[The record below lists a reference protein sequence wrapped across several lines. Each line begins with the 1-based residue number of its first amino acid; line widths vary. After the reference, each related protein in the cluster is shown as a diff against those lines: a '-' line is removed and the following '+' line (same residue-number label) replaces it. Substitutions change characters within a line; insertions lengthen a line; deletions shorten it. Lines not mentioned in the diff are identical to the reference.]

1 MQHSL
6 SDLLFPAYRRRIL
19 GLLLLHPESS
29 LHVREIARRTGLAA
43 ATLGRELTRL
53 AEVGLLIRE
62 VRGNQVAYRAD
73 AACPIHADLANVLRK
88 TAGLADVV
96 ADALLPLAEKIQV
109 AFIFGSQA
117 SGSANAGSDIDLLV
131 IGDAAFKEIVRAV
144 YKAQTSLGRDINP
157 KVFSPIEWRAKRK
170 EKDVFVRDL
179 MTNPKIFLMGSAD
192 DLAKLARR

>member
-6 SDLLFPAYRRRIL
+6 SDLLFPTYRRRIL
-19 GLLLLHPESS
+19 SLLLLHPELS

-53 AEVGLLIRE
+53 AEVGLLTRE

-73 AACPIHADLANVLRK
+73 ATCPIHADIANVLRK
-88 TAGLADVV
+88 TAGLGDVV

-117 SGSANAGSDIDLLV
+117 SGSTNAGSDIDLLV
-131 IGDAAFKEIVRAV
+131 IGDTAFKEIVRAV
-144 YKAQTSLGRDINP
+144 YDAQASLGRDINP
-157 KVFSPIEWRAKRK
+157 KVFSAIEWRAKYK
-170 EKDVFVRDL
+170 TKDVFVRDL
-179 MTNPKIFLMGSAD
+179 IAKPKIFLMGNAD

>member
-6 SDLLFPAYRRRIL
+6 SDLLFPTYRRRIL
-19 GLLLLHPESS
+19 GLLLLHPELS

-43 ATLGRELTRL
+43 ATLSRELTRL
-53 AEVGLLIRE
+53 AEVGLLTRE
-62 VRGNQVAYRAD
+62 ARGNQVAYRAD
-73 AACPIHADLANVLRK
+73 LTCPIHADIANVLRK

-96 ADALLPLAEKIQV
+96 ADALLPLTEKIQV

-117 SGSANAGSDIDLLV
+117 SGATNAGSDIDLLV

-144 YKAQTSLGRDINP
+144 YEAQASLGRDINP
-157 KVFSPIEWRAKRK
+157 KVFSRSEWQAKHK
-170 EKDVFVRDL
+170 AKDVFVRDVIAK
-179 MTNPKIFLMGSAD
+179 PKIFLTGNAD

>member
-6 SDLLFPAYRRRIL
+6 SDLLFPTYRRRIL
-19 GLLLLHPESS
+19 GLLLLHPELA

-53 AEVGLLIRE
+53 AEVGLLTRE
-62 VRGNQVAYRAD
+62 TRGNQVAYRAD
-73 AACPIHADLANVLRK
+73 VTCPIHADIANVLRK

-96 ADALLPLAEKIQV
+96 AEALLPLAEKIEV

-117 SGSANAGSDIDLLV
+117 TGATNAGSDIDLLV

-144 YKAQTSLGRDINP
+144 YEAQTSLVRDINP
-157 KVFSPIEWRAKRK
+157 KVFSPAEWRANLKS
-170 EKDVFVRDL
+170 KDAFVRDVIAK
-179 MTNPKIFLMGSAD
+179 PKIFLMGNAD